1 MRDIANDYL
10 DIDEPFTYHDVAD
23 GHVRIEISHAGGEMG
38 DLQDDLN
45 EELNSEKQ
53 RKRYDTRK
61 RWDSVEKRWE
71 ATSGAF
77 GEGLPERPEEVEIEK
92 EYKLQVID
100 VFGTDTGLIPCAPWT
115 PTLAVSVRVLE
126 LFRVA
131 RLRCPNL
138 GVQNWVKTLTNLQ
151 CRPFKPYQMQ
161 QFTICFDLYLE
172 ILQNVEGRVKHAL
185 GRDAPDWRL
194 KNCCPSCTYKLEGEA
209 KLIFEMLGT
218 GDGNDSLKPRRDR
231 ATRPRTADAGGDY
244 YLSREKVD
252 RWSKEVLAQQV
263 QIPRSDDPEED
274 NLCQERWKNMSEE
287 ITERMWGI
295 FDETGISS
303 LCAAMASSSSL
314 LTWSRGKYGL
324 AIADSLLDAFGPDFG
339 FGYDIGCGFEETI
352 KNSPLGPKA
361 KRLNFKMLVGSFHG
375 HAHNRMCQLRYLAT
389 YVLGL
394 GLEDLEGCER
404 YFSRS
409 NALARTVQYASV
421 FHRKQSITTYLTH
434 VDSFETY
441 PNLSKFLVD
450 NYKQALD
457 ILDTEEA
464 LTFAMDQA
472 GISGGD
478 EFRRRLEE
486 EKAYLRSLSKEPEEE
501 TQQMEYYQSLMNLQA
516 RKKIFNDV
524 FAEGSTANGTAKRH
538 ARDNYDKAH
547 AAVQGMEQVLEIA
560 VQWTPETEAWKTAAL
575 LVSTRCYRL
584 CVNKLEEL
592 VLKRL
597 FELTKMNM
605 SQTGYT
611 LRKHIAKALQVR
623 SKTIRAALGQ
633 YNAAAAALT
642 PKRRSLTWPEV
653 IEYAFLSDFDILPD
667 GFFLQAGACKGGD
680 PTLNIEIRRLV
691 TYICDEK
698 ALLLRKEAEVRETD
712 PNLAYFIGKYRNCQG
727 RSDDNH
733 MVRLW
738 AMAKKFGSRFT
749 GTLTPGVRR
758 TEVTEPVAE
767 EMDVDSAAEE
777 AEDIAVAIE
786 IAREDAETD
795 DDDEGEE
802 AERETLAEMTERV
815 LTIATDKE

>member
-1 MRDIANDYL
+1 MVES
-10 DIDEPFTYHDVAD
+10 DEFT
-23 GHVRIEISHAGGEMG
+23 
-38 DLQDDLN
+38 
-45 EELNSEKQ
+45 
-53 RKRYDTRK
+53 
-61 RWDSVEKRWE
+61 
-71 ATSGAF
+71 TSCLVG
-77 GEGLPERPEEVEIEK
+77 
-92 EYKLQVID
+92 Q
-100 VFGTDTGLIPCAPWT
+100 GLIPCAPWT

-138 GVQNWVKTLTNLQ
+138 GVQN
-151 CRPFKPYQMQ
+151 
-161 QFTICFDLYLE
+161 
-172 ILQNVEGRVKHAL
+172 
-185 GRDAPDWRL
+185 
-194 KNCCPSCTYKLEGEA
+194 SLEGEA

-218 GDGNDSLKPRRDR
+218 GDGNDSLKRILRKEQGAFDDDGSDPN
-231 ATRPRTADAGGDY
+231 PRTADAGGDY

-252 RWSKEVLAQQV
+252 RWSKEVLAQQ
-263 QIPRSDDPEED
+263 RSDNPEED

-287 ITERMWGI
+287 ITEQMWGI
-295 FDETGISS
+295 FDETGIFLA
-303 LCAAMASSSSL
+303 LCRHGFVL
-314 LTWSRGKYGL
+314 LIADMVKSGELAKYGL

-339 FGYDIGCGFEETI
+339 FGYDIGCRFEETI

-361 KRLNFKMLVGSFHG
+361 KLLNFKMLVGSFHG

-389 YVLGL
+389 YVPGL
-394 GLEDLEGCER
+394 GLEDLEGCKR

-421 FHRKQSITTYLTH
+421 FHRKQSITTYLAH

-441 PNLSKFLVD
+441 PNLSKLYHRLYFPSSDPEFIGKFL
-450 NYKQALD
+450 
-457 ILDTEEA
+457 
-464 LTFAMDQA
+464 
-472 GISGGD
+472 
-478 EFRRRLEE
+478 E
-486 EKAYLRSLSKEPEEE
+486 EKAYLRSWSKEPEEE

-538 ARDNYDKAH
+538 AQDNYDKAH
-547 AAVQGMEQVLEIA
+547 TAVQGMERVLEIA

-575 LVSTRCYRL
+575 PVYTRRYRL

-605 SQTGYT
+605 SQTGYK
-611 LRKHIAKALQVR
+611 LRKHITKTLQVR
-623 SKTIRAALGQ
+623 SKTICAALGR

-653 IEYAFLSDFDILPD
+653 IEYVFLSDFDILR
-667 GFFLQAGACKGGD
+667 D
-680 PTLNIEIRRLV
+680 PTGNADLREWATPAARQLMDSFFRLERAKEEIPRLNIEIRRLV
-691 TYICDEK
+691 TYIRDEK
-698 ALLLRKEAEVRETD
+698 ALLLRKEAE
-712 PNLAYFIGKYRNCQG
+712 YRNRRG

-733 MVRLW
+733 MVRLR

-777 AEDIAVAIE
+777 AEDIAVATE
-786 IAREDAETD
+786 IARGQQLEREPPVEDEWEDAETD

>member
-1 MRDIANDYL
+1 MIES
-10 DIDEPFTYHDVAD
+10 DEFT
-23 GHVRIEISHAGGEMG
+23 
-38 DLQDDLN
+38 
-45 EELNSEKQ
+45 
-53 RKRYDTRK
+53 
-61 RWDSVEKRWE
+61 
-71 ATSGAF
+71 TSCLVG
-77 GEGLPERPEEVEIEK
+77 
-92 EYKLQVID
+92 Q
-100 VFGTDTGLIPCAPWT
+100 GLIPCAPWT

-126 LFRVA
+126 LFQVA

-138 GVQNWVKTLTNLQ
+138 GVQNWVKTLSDLQ

-172 ILQNVEGRVKHAL
+172 ILQNVEGRVKQAL

-218 GDGNDSLKPRRDR
+218 GDGNNSLKHILRKEQGAFDDDGVPKRGGTERPD
-231 ATRPRTADAGGDY
+231 PRTADAGGDY

-295 FDETGISS
+295 FDETGIFLA
-303 LCAAMASSSSL
+303 LCRHGFVL
-314 LTWSRGKYGL
+314 LIADMVKSGELAKYGL

-352 KNSPLGPKA
+352 KNSPLRPKA
-361 KRLNFKMLVGSFHG
+361 KRLNFKMLVSSFHG

-409 NALARTVQYASV
+409 NALARTIRYASV
-421 FHRKQSITTYLTH
+421 FHRKQSITTYLAH

-472 GISGGD
+472 GINK
-478 EFRRRLEE
+478 
-486 EKAYLRSLSKEPEEE
+486 EKAYLRSLFKEPEEE
-501 TQQMEYYQSLMNLQA
+501 TQQMEYYQSLVNPQA
-516 RKKIFNDV
+516 RKKTFDDV
-524 FAEGSTANGTAKRH
+524 FAEGSTAKGTAKRH
-538 ARDNYDKAH
+538 ARDNYNKAH
-547 AAVQGMEQVLEIA
+547 AAVQRMERTLEIA

-575 LVSTRCYRL
+575 LVSTRQYRL

-605 SQTGYT
+605 SQTAYE

-623 SKTIRAALGQ
+623 SKTIRAALGR
-633 YNAAAAALT
+633 YNAAAAGLT

-653 IEYAFLSDFDILPD
+653 IEYVFLSDFDILR
-667 GFFLQAGACKGGD
+667 D
-680 PTLNIEIRRLV
+680 PTGNRAKEEIPRLNIEIRRLV
-691 TYICDEK
+691 TYIRDEK

-712 PNLAYFIGKYRNCQG
+712 PNLAYFIGKYRNRQG
-727 RSDDNH
+727 HSDDNH
-733 MVRLW
+733 MVRLR
-738 AMAKKFGSRFT
+738 AMVKKFGSRFT

-758 TEVTEPVAE
+758 TEEVEDTAI
-767 EMDVDSAAEE
+767 AA
-777 AEDIAVAIE
+777 E
-786 IAREDAETD
+786 IARGRQLEREWPVEDEWED
-795 DDDEGEE
+795 VEMDNDDEGED
-802 AERETLAEMTERV
+802 AEGKTLAEMTERV

>member
-1 MRDIANDYL
+1 MKTD
-10 DIDEPFTYHDVAD
+10 
-23 GHVRIEISHAGGEMG
+23 
-38 DLQDDLN
+38 
-45 EELNSEKQ
+45 
-53 RKRYDTRK
+53 RKCYDTRK
-61 RWDSVEKRWE
+61 HWDSVEKRVLGFRGQMKAMTDAYIKWE

-77 GEGLPERPEEVEIEK
+77 GEGLPERPEEVEIKK
-92 EYKLQVID
+92 EYKLQ
-100 VFGTDTGLIPCAPWT
+100 GLIPCAPWT

-131 RLRCPNL
+131 CLCCPNL

-161 QFTICFDLYLE
+161 QFTIYFDLYLE
-172 ILQNVEGRVKHAL
+172 ILQNMEGRVKHAL

-218 GDGNDSLKPRRDR
+218 GDGNDSLKRILR
-231 ATRPRTADAGGDY
+231 
-244 YLSREKVD
+244 
-252 RWSKEVLAQQV
+252 KEQV
-263 QIPRSDDPEED
+263 QRSDDPEED
-274 NLCQERWKNMSEE
+274 NLCQERWKRMSEE

-295 FDETGISS
+295 FDKMVIFLA
-303 LCAAMASSSSL
+303 LCRHGFVL
-314 LTWSRGKYGL
+314 LIADMVKSGELAKYGL

-339 FGYDIGCGFEETI
+339 FGYNIGCGLKETI
-352 KNSPLGPKA
+352 KNSPLGSKA

-389 YVLGL
+389 Y
-394 GLEDLEGCER
+394 DLEGCER

-409 NALARTVQYASV
+409 NALARTVRYASI
-421 FHRKQSITTYLTH
+421 FHRKQSITTYLAH
-434 VDSFETY
+434 VDSFEMY
-441 PNLSKFLVD
+441 PNLSKFLID
-450 NYKQALD
+450 RYKQALD
-457 ILDTEEA
+457 ILDTEKA

-472 GISGGD
+472 RISGGD
-478 EFRRRLEE
+478 EFRRCLEE
-486 EKAYLRSLSKEPEEE
+486 EKAYLQSLSKERRRRHNRW
-501 TQQMEYYQSLMNLQA
+501 SII
-516 RKKIFNDV
+516 R
-524 FAEGSTANGTAKRH
+524 GSTVNGTAKRH

-575 LVSTRCYRL
+575 LVSTRRYRL

-592 VLKRL
+592 VLKWL

-605 SQTGYT
+605 SQTGYK

-623 SKTIRAALGQ
+623 SKTIRAALGR
-633 YNAAAAALT
+633 YNTAAAALT
-642 PKRRSLTWPEV
+642 PKRPSLTWPEV
-653 IEYAFLSDFDILPD
+653 IEYVFLSDFDILHLREWATPAARQLMD
-667 GFFLQAGACKGGD
+667 SFFRLERAKEEIPQ
-680 PTLNIEIRRLV
+680 LNIEIRRLV
-691 TYICDEK
+691 TYIHDEK

-712 PNLAYFIGKYRNCQG
+712 PNLAYFIGKYRNRRG
-727 RSDDNH
+727 RSNDNH
-733 MVRLW
+733 MVRLR
-738 AMAKKFGSRFT
+738 AMAKKFGNWFT

-758 TEVTEPVAE
+758 TEVMEPVAE
-767 EMDVDSAAEE
+767 EVDVDSAAEE
-777 AEDIAVAIE
+777 EEDIAVATE
-786 IAREDAETD
+786 IARGQHLEREPPVEDEWEDAETN